1 MPFEPTVFSGAQE
14 PADLLAKLGATLVE
28 NAAIDRRSLER
39 ARRVAAET
47 GARLDQVLT
56 QLGLISDRGLAE
68 AWAQLIAAPVVAA
81 SDYPEA
87 PLFQDRLK
95 PKFLRRVRA
104 LPISA
109 TDDRATLAMAD
120 PLDFFTPNAVAT
132 ALGRSVAVAVAV
144 PIELEAAFDRLY
156 AEMAGQD
163 ADAEILDEMVP
174 DAEPTEEDAER
185 LKDLAS
191 EAPVIRLVNQ
201 MIARAVET
209 HASDVHLEPFADRLR
224 VRYRYDGVL
233 HEIEPPPAR
242 LQAAVISRIK
252 IMARLDIAER
262 RLPQDG
268 RIKLTVRG
276 HEIDFRVSSIPSLH
290 GEKVVLRVLDRTAV
304 EFDFAKLGLPQDV
317 RDEFERALEL
327 PNGMVLVTGPTGSG
341 KTTTLYTG
349 LLKLNTVARNVVTVE
364 DPIEYQLAG
373 INQIQVKPQIG
384 LNFASLLRS
393 ILRQDPDVIMIG
405 EIRDLETAQIAVQAA
420 LTGHLVLSTVHTNSA
435 AATLTRLRDMGLED
449 YLMTATLKAVL
460 AQRLVRRLCPKCKIA
475 DPAPA
480 ALIDRLGLERLAP
493 EGITIFHPKGC
504 AECRGTGFRGRRAIA
519 ELLVPNRAIDRLIFD
534 GAGDAAIEQSAIEQG
549 MRPIFDSG
557 LLAVIEGD
565 TTIEEVVRCIR
576 SEAEGWEPARS

>member
-1 MPFEPTVFSGAQE
+1 MTFEPIASPGKQDTAY
-14 PADLLAKLGATLVE
+14 LLAKLGTTLVE
-28 NAAIDRRSLER
+28 SGAIDRRTLDR
-39 ARRVAAET
+39 ARRVASET
-47 GARLDQVLT
+47 GGRLDQVLT
-56 QLGLISDRGLAE
+56 QLGLMSDRGLAE
-68 AWAQLIAAPVVAA
+68 ALAELIAAPVVVA
-81 SDYPEA
+81 SDYPDR
-87 PLFQDRLK
+87 PLFHDCLK
-95 PKFLRRVRA
+95 AKFLRRARA
-104 LPISA
+104 LPIAA

-120 PLDFFTPNAVAT
+120 PLDVFTRDAVAA
-132 ALGRSVAVAVAV
+132 ALGRPVAIAVAIPV
-144 PIELEAAFDRLY
+144 ELEAAIDRLY
-156 AEMAGQD
+156 AELAEGG
-163 ADAEILDEMVP
+163 DAEEMLDEVLP
-174 DAEPTEEDAER
+174 DAEPAEEDAER

-201 MIARAVET
+201 LIARAVET
-209 HASDVHLEPFADRLR
+209 RASDVHLEPFPDRLR

-276 HEIDFRVSSIPSLH
+276 HEIDFRVSTIPSLH
-290 GEKVVLRVLDRTAV
+290 GETVVLRVLDRTAV
-304 EFDFAKLGLPQDV
+304 EFDYTKLGLPVDIRQGV
-317 RDEFERALEL
+317 ERALEL

-349 LLKLNTVARNVVTVE
+349 LLRLNTVARKIVTVE
-364 DPIEYQLAG
+364 DPIEYQLTG

-384 LNFASLLRS
+384 LNFANLLRS

-420 LTGHLVLSTVHTNSA
+420 LTGHLVLSTLHTNSA
-435 AATLTRLRDMGLED
+435 ASTMTRLRDMGLED

-460 AQRLVRRLCPKCKIA
+460 AQRLVRRLCPLCKTA
-475 DPAPA
+475 EPAPA
-480 ALIDRLGLERLAP
+480 ALIERFGLERLAA
-493 EGITIFHPKGC
+493 GKAITLYHHHPTGC
-504 AECRGTGFRGRRAIA
+504 PECRGTGFRGRRAIA
-519 ELLVPNRAIDRLIFD
+519 ELLVPNRAIDQLIFD
-534 GAGDAAIEQSAIEQG
+534 GADDAAIERTAVEQG

-557 LLAVIEGD
+557 LLAVLEGD

-576 SEAEGWEPARS
+576 SEA

>member
-1 MPFEPTVFSGAQE
+1 MSIE
-14 PADLLAKLGATLVE
+14 LLAPPRTEDAAGAMTRLGATLVGSG
-28 NAAIDRRSLER
+28 AIDQRTLDR
-39 ARRVAAET
+39 ARRVAGET
-47 GARLDQVLT
+47 GGRLDQVLT
-56 QLGLISDRGLAE
+56 QLGLVSERGLAE
-68 AWAQLIAAPVVAA
+68 ALAQLIGIPLVAVA
-81 SDYPEA
+81 DYPAA
-87 PLFQDRLK
+87 PLFLDRLRV
-95 PKFLRRVRA
+95 KFLRRARA
-104 LPISA
+104 LPIA
-109 TDDRATLAMAD
+109 TAEDRTALAMAD
-120 PLDFFTPNAVAT
+120 PLDAFTRNAVAA
-132 ALGRSVAVAVAV
+132 ALGHPVSVAVAV

-156 AEMAGQD
+156 AESGEGGDGA
-163 ADAEILDEMVP
+163 ALLDELAP
-174 DAEPTEEDAER
+174 DAEPAEEDAER

-201 MIARAVET
+201 LIARAVET
-209 HASDVHLEPFADRLR
+209 RASDVHIEPFPDRLR

-233 HEIEPPPAR
+233 HEVESPPAR

-276 HEIDFRVSSIPSLH
+276 HEIDFRVSTIPSLH

-304 EFDFAKLGLPQDV
+304 EFDYEKLGLPADI
-317 RDEFERALEL
+317 REGIERALEL

-384 LNFASLLRS
+384 LNFANLLRS

-435 AATLTRLRDMGLED
+435 AATMTRLRDMGLED

-460 AQRLVRRLCPKCKIA
+460 AQRLVRRLCPACRAA
-475 DPAPA
+475 DPAPE
-480 ALIDRLGLERLAP
+480 ALIERFDMTRLAP
-493 EGITIFHPKGC
+493 ASTIALYHPVGC
-504 AECRGTGFRGRRAIA
+504 PACRGTGFRGRRAIA
-519 ELLVPNRAIDRLIFD
+519 ELLVPTRAIDRLIFD
-534 GAGDAAIEQSAIEQG
+534 RSDEAAIERAAVADG

-557 LLAVIEGD
+557 LLAVLEGD

-576 SEAEGWEPARS
+576 SEA

>member
-1 MPFEPTVFSGAQE
+1 MSFEPIISSIPE
-14 PADLLAKLGATLVE
+14 DPAEVLARLGAVLVE
-28 NAAIDRRSLER
+28 GGTIDRRTLER
-39 ARRVAAET
+39 AGRVAVET
-47 GARLDQVLT
+47 RGRLDHVLT
-56 QLGLISDRGLAE
+56 QLGLVSERGLAE
-68 AWAQLIAAPVVAA
+68 ALAQLIGAPLVEAR
-81 SDYPEA
+81 DYPDT
-87 PLFQDRLK
+87 PLFLDRLK
-95 PKFLRRVRA
+95 VKFLRKVRA
-104 LPISA
+104 LPIAA
-109 TDDRATLAMAD
+109 TNGRATLAMAD
-120 PLDFFTPNAVAT
+120 PLDVFTRNAVAA
-132 ALGRSVAVAVAV
+132 ALGHPVAVAVAV

-156 AEMAGQD
+156 AGSEEGGDGA
-163 ADAEILDEMVP
+163 ALLDEVVP
-174 DAEPTEEDAER
+174 DAEPAEEDAER

-201 MIARAVET
+201 LIARAVET
-209 HASDVHLEPFADRLR
+209 HASDVHVEPFPDRLR

-242 LQAAVISRIK
+242 LQAAIISRIK

-276 HEIDFRVSSIPSLH
+276 HEIDFRVSTIPSLH

-304 EFDFAKLGLPQDV
+304 EFDYEKLGLPADIRQGI
-317 RDEFERALEL
+317 ERALEL

-435 AATLTRLRDMGLED
+435 AATMTRLRDMGLED

-460 AQRLVRRLCPKCKIA
+460 AQRLVRRLCPECKA
-475 DPAPA
+475 VEAAPE
-480 ALIDRLGLERLAP
+480 ALIERFGLTRLAP
-493 EGITIFHPKGC
+493 EKAIRLYHAVGC
-504 AECRGTGFRGRRAIA
+504 PDCRGTGFRGRRAIA
-519 ELLVPNRAIDRLIFD
+519 ELLVPTRAIDRLIFE
-534 GAGDAAIEQSAIEQG
+534 GADDAAIERAAVGDG
-549 MRPIFDSG
+549 MRPIFDNG
-557 LLAVIEGD
+557 LLAVLEGD

-576 SEAEGWEPARS
+576 SEA